1 MTSNMTNKNI
11 EELFYKQV
19 RELTTKTTI
28 RALETFNNQFS
39 GRCFL

>member
-1 MTSNMTNKNI
+1 MTYQTKNKNI
-11 EELFYKQV
+11 EELFYEQI
-19 RELTTKTTI
+19 RDLTAKTTM